1 MKWLMRLLGLDRFQ
15 DTEAPKA
22 SGKEH
27 GDSPTEPEGAPIKER
42 RANPDP
48 EALAQASNPQI
59 PRPGLDLDRLK
70 SLPSAQYQPLTEY
83 LSYIQVKRGE
93 TESLVFVR
101 QSDIDALADMTG
113 ESRDNFMKEFK
124 RLGVLISMN

>member
-15 DTEAPKA
+15 GSAEAPA
-22 SGKEH
+22 SEEG
-27 GDSPTEPEGAPIKER
+27 EPPVTER
-42 RANPDP
+42 RADPDP
-48 EALAQASNPQI
+48 EALAQASNPQA
-59 PRPGLDLDRLK
+59 PRPGLDLERLK

-113 ESRDNFMKEFK
+113 ESRDNFLKEFK

>member
-1 MKWLMRLLGLDRFQ
+1 MKWILRLLGIEKKVSAPVLE
-15 DTEAPKA
+15 TEAA
-22 SGKEH
+22 IE
-27 GDSPTEPEGAPIKER
+27 ER
-42 RANPDP
+42 RSTPDP
-48 EALAQASNPQI
+48 DALAKVSDPP
-59 PRPGLDLDRLK
+59 PRPGLDLERLK

-101 QSDIDALADMTG
+101 QSDIDALAAMTG
-113 ESRDNFMKEFK
+113 KRREDFLNDFK

>member
-1 MKWLMRLLGLDRFQ
+1 MKWLMKLLGLDRF
-15 DTEAPKA
+15 EA
-22 SGKEH
+22 KE
-27 GDSPTEPEGAPIKER
+27 PTEPEEPPDSNPAVKER
-42 RANPDP
+42 RATPDP
-48 EALAQASNPQI
+48 EALAQAANPRI
-59 PRPGLDLDRLK
+59 ARPSLDLDRLK

-101 QSDIDALADMTG
+101 QSDIDALAAMTG
-113 ESRDNFMKEFK
+113 ESRESFVKEFK

>member
-1 MKWLMRLLGLDRFQ
+1 MRLLGI
-15 DTEAPKA
+15 EKKSPKPAPEEPRE
-22 SGKEH
+22 S
-27 GDSPTEPEGAPIKER
+27 DSEPVER
-42 RANPDP
+42 RATPDP
-48 EALAQASNPQI
+48 KALAQANNPSA
-59 PRPGLDLDRLK
+59 PRPGLDLERLK

-101 QSDIDALADMTG
+101 QSDIDALAAMTG
-113 ESRDNFMKEFK
+113 ESRENFLKEFK

>member
-15 DTEAPKA
+15 
-22 SGKEH
+22 
-27 GDSPTEPEGAPIKER
+27 EPAEGPAAAEDESPIKER
-42 RANPDP
+42 RADPDP
-48 EALAQASNPQI
+48 EALAQASNPQA
-59 PRPGLDLDRLK
+59 PRPGLDLERLK
-70 SLPSAQYQPLTEY
+70 SLPSARYQPLTEY

-113 ESRDNFMKEFK
+113 ESRDNFLKEFK

>member
-15 DTEAPKA
+15 Q
-22 SGKEH
+22 SGE
-27 GDSPTEPEGAPIKER
+27 GPAAAEGEPPIAER
-42 RANPDP
+42 RADPDP
-48 EALAQASNPQI
+48 EALAQASNPQV
-59 PRPGLDLDRLK
+59 PRPGLDLERLK

-113 ESRDNFMKEFK
+113 ESRDNFLKEFK